1 MVTLQLAFRSLQKN
15 RLRAVLTVLGVVIGI
30 AAVTTLVS
38 VGQSAAE
45 MIRGQFSAIGTNVI
59 VVIPGTGILLNNQ
72 MDDFSVQPGVAN
84 HFKLVGAEANA
95 VA

>member
-1 MVTLQLAFRSLQKN
+1 MVTLQLAFRSLLKN

-59 VVIPGTGILLNNQ
+59 VVIPGTGERG
-72 MDDFSVQPGVAN
+72 GVRQGPLQSLSQGDVDSIA
-84 HFKLVGAEANA
+84 G
-95 VA
+95 